1 MLDSLGQYWRRAVA
15 GVSKSLGRN
24 EGLRPHLAQLEQQIL
39 TLTGETQTLDG
50 KLEHNRA
57 EEARQRAELLR
68 RIDHLDQ
75 VCQENN
81 ISRATDA
88 TRLSECVQRIDGM
101 ETGISQGRET
111 VAVLETSVQET
122 TRRLETRNQ
131 QIKFLQ
137 DSAREQLQ
145 AFKTELAET
154 RSRLET
160 RDNETNRRL
169 DEEHALFQSLETS
182 LADAFG
188 RVEATGRDISSIQ
201 QKIMD
206 QRLKIEGF
214 LDSATAQLE
223 VANNHAA
230 LLEKRVQT
238 DGELRETQI
247 EQLKLEIQRLES
259 RLARAIYA
267 GGAILLL
274 LSVTV
279 LILR

>member
-1 MLDSLGQYWRRAVA
+1 MLDILGQYWRRAVA
-15 GVSKSLGRN
+15 GISKSLGRD
-24 EGLRPHLAQLEQQIL
+24 EGLRPQLAQLEQQIL
-39 TLTGETQTLDG
+39 ALTSETQALDS

-75 VCQENN
+75 TCQENN

-88 TRLSECVQRIDGM
+88 TRLSECIQQIAGM
-101 ETGISQGRET
+101 ETEISQGREA
-111 VAVLETSVQET
+111 VVVLEASVQET
-122 TRRLETRNQ
+122 MQRLETRNQ

-145 AFKTELAET
+145 AFKTELAEA

-160 RDNETNRRL
+160 RDHETNRRL
-169 DEEHALFQSLETS
+169 DEEHALIQSLETS

-188 RVEATGRDISSIQ
+188 RVEVAEQEISSIQ
-201 QKIMD
+201 RIVMD
-206 QRLKIEGF
+206 QRLQIEGF
-214 LDSATAQLE
+214 LDSTTAQLE
-223 VANNHAA
+223 VANSHAT

-238 DGELRETQI
+238 DGELREKQI
-247 EQLKLEIQRLES
+247 EQLKLQLQRMES